1 MPPAA
6 PESRCQRIVR
16 MQEQHCDLLV
26 IGGGV
31 TGAGIARQAAW
42 LGHKTVLVERS
53 DFAGGTSSSSTKLL
67 HGGLRYLEQMQ
78 FGLVFE
84 SVRERMAGMR
94 MAPHLSRPL
103 PFVFPRYDGDKP
115 GMTKL
120 GLGLWIYDIMAGF
133 QSIKR
138 HCRLSPSILHERL
151 PQLRTDGLCG
161 AYEYYDAQTDDA
173 RLCLEIIIDAAAL
186 GANVLNRI
194 ELVDAYRDGEEWV
207 CGVRNLLDGRRS
219 ELHARHIA
227 IATGPW
233 LGDTAALFGGGSGPE
248 MRPTKGVH
256 VHVPSDK
263 LRLDTAVVMTHP
275 DDGRVMF
282 AIPTETNVL
291 VGTTDTDHAGTGA
304 ELVVTVAEV
313 EYLLSALSHYFPDA
327 QVTTQ
332 DVHSAY
338 AGLRPLLGGGGGNAS
353 QVSREHRV
361 FELAQNVHAIG
372 GGKLTTW
379 RVMANDLLQ
388 EKGLAANRELGSY
401 RDRPL
406 PGGRGIVDR
415 AQLESKV
422 DTLVQSHNLSHRTAR
437 TLVYTYGSTADAVV
451 AGIAANGAPV
461 STIGALELP
470 PAAFEYAVTDEYALS
485 LDDLMRRRSRL
496 YYTES
501 DQGRQA
507 AEAVAKIIA
516 PLLGWS
522 GEDVQC
528 ELQAYTDICDRYQ
541 PV

>member
-1 MPPAA
+1 
-6 PESRCQRIVR
+6 
-16 MQEQHCDLLV
+16 
-26 IGGGV
+26 
-31 TGAGIARQAAW
+31 
-42 LGHKTVLVERS
+42 
-53 DFAGGTSSSSTKLL
+53 
-67 HGGLRYLEQMQ
+67 MQ

-84 SVRERMAGMR
+84 SVRERLAGMR
-94 MAPHLSRPL
+94 MAPHLARPL
-103 PFVFPRYDGDKP
+103 PFVFPRYHGDKP
-115 GMTKL
+115 GKTRL
-120 GLGLWIYDIMAGF
+120 GLGLWIYDVMAGF

-138 HCRLSPSILHERL
+138 HRRLSPSVLHERL

-194 ELVDAYRDGEEWV
+194 ELVDACRDGEKWV
-207 CGVRNLLDGRRS
+207 CGVRNLLDGGRH
-219 ELHARHIA
+219 ELHTRHIA

-233 LGDTAALFGGGSGPE
+233 LGDTAALFGGGSGPA

-263 LRLDTAVVMTHP
+263 LQLDTAIVMTHP

-282 AIPTETNVL
+282 AIPTETSVL
-291 VGTTDTDHAGTGA
+291 VGTTDTDHAGVGA
-304 ELVVTVAEV
+304 ELTVTAAEV
-313 EYLLSALSHYFPDA
+313 EYLLNALAHYFPAA
-327 QVTTQ
+327 QVTPQ

-338 AGLRPLLGGGGGNAS
+338 AGLRPLLDGGGSGNTS
-353 QVSREHRV
+353 QISREHRV
-361 FELAQNVHAIG
+361 FELARNVHAIG

-388 EKGLAANRELGSY
+388 AKGLAVNRELGSY

-406 PGGRGIVDR
+406 PGGRGIADR
-415 AQLESKV
+415 AQLELKA
-422 DTLVQSHNLSHRTAR
+422 DTLVQSHNLSHRAAR
-437 TLVYTYGSTADAVV
+437 TLVYTYGANADAVV
-451 AGIAANGAPV
+451 AGIAANAAPV
-461 STIGALELP
+461 SAIGALELP
-470 PAAFEYAVTDEYALS
+470 AAAFEYAVTDEYALS

-496 YYTES
+496 YYTEP

-522 GEDVQC
+522 GEDVQS

>member
-1 MPPAA
+1 MSTAA
-6 PESRCQRIVR
+6 PESRCQRILR
-16 MQEQHCDLLV
+16 MQQQTSDLLI

-42 LGHKTVLVERS
+42 LGHQTVLIERS
-53 DFAGGTSSSSTKLL
+53 DFAAGTSSRSTKLL

-78 FGLVFE
+78 LGLVFE

-94 MAPHLSRPL
+94 MAPHLARPL
-103 PFVFPRYDGDKP
+103 PFVFPRYRGDKP
-115 GMTKL
+115 GMAKL
-120 GLGLWIYDIMAGF
+120 GLGLWLYDIMAGF
-133 QSIKR
+133 QLIKR
-138 HCRLSPSILHERL
+138 HCRLSPTVLHERL

-186 GANVLNRI
+186 GANVLNRV
-194 ELVDAYRDGEEWV
+194 ELVDVCRDGEEWV
-207 CGVRNLLDGRRS
+207 CGVRNVLDGGRS
-219 ELHARHIA
+219 ELRARHIA

-233 LGDTAALFGGGSGPE
+233 LGDTAALFGGGSGPA

-263 LRLDTAVVMTHP
+263 LQLDAAIVMTHP

-291 VGTTDTDHAGTGA
+291 LGTTDTDYAGTGA

-313 EYLLSALSHYFPDA
+313 EYLLRALAHYFPDSLI
-327 QVTTQ
+327 TPQ

-338 AGLRPLLGGGGGNAS
+338 AGLRPLLGGDGNTS
-353 QVSREHRV
+353 QISREHRV

-388 EKGLAANRELGSY
+388 AKGLAANRELGSY

-406 PGGRGIVDR
+406 PGGRGIEGR
-415 AQLESKV
+415 AQLESKA
-422 DTLVQSHNLSHRTAR
+422 DSFVQSHKLSHRTAR
-437 TLVYTYGSTADAVV
+437 TLVYTYGANADAVV
-451 AGIAANGAPV
+451 AGIGANGAPV

-522 GEDVQC
+522 GEDVQR
-528 ELQAYTDICDRYQ
+528 ELKAYTDICDRYQ